1 MRFPLFAPLVA
12 AGLLMAGAG
21 APIATATAADTRT
34 VQAAIDDALPAM
46 TRKVFAMD
54 VPGAEVPP
62 EVTAWLQDGLPR
74 KIRVEHLTSHG
85 PIVEEFYYGPGE
97 DLPKLLFATRA
108 ITTETAD
115 GKTHG
120 TVRHR
125 FTVEDGVL
133 IRWRDGSGQSVPRNS
148 EEFRARAA
156 ELFEDSS
163 RVLAALQD
171 AGGASGGPVPEPGPV
186 EETTGVFAG
195 IEFGDYAYLLLT
207 VGGEDL
213 SFMMLRPD
221 DTLERLLDSPDRYV
235 GRTITVVWQTVTE
248 TLPEAGGPVE
258 VTMALS
264 VKGL

>member
-1 MRFPLFAPLVA
+1 MRIPVFASLLA
-12 AGLLMAGAG
+12 ALLMAAG
-21 APIATATAADTRT
+21 APAATAADART

-46 TRKVFAMD
+46 TRKVFEMD

-85 PIVEEFYYGPGE
+85 PIVDEFYYGPGQ
-97 DLPKLLFATRA
+97 DLPKLLSATRA

-125 FTVEDGVL
+125 FTVEDGVVT
-133 IRWRDGSGQSVPRNS
+133 RWQDGSGQSVPRNS

-156 ELFEDSS
+156 ELFQDSS
-163 RVLAALQD
+163 DVLAALQD
-171 AGGASGGPVPEPGPV
+171 AGNASGGPLPEPGPV
-186 EETTGVFAG
+186 EETKGVFAG